1 MVTSARYTS
10 ADHSLVTAVIDGAEW
25 QGLATAVVDGRLT
38 VVGEGNL
45 QRTLQAW
52 LDAGNAPAA
61 FDPPPVDLDAA
72 KQRRI
77 EAAWAA
83 MGERL
88 ATGTVQVTT
97 SAGTH
102 IYGIDQTAQD
112 NTTKALLGVLAGLS
126 PDPRPWTPKGL
137 AVPILLSHADV
148 KLVAGVVGLA
158 YERHVQAYLAHKR
171 AIAALTT
178 AATVAAYDLAQG
190 WPTDTSNAG
199 TTP

>member
-52 LDAGNAPAA
+52 LDAGNAPTAY
-61 FDPPPVDLDAA
+61 DPPPVDLAAA

-88 ATGTVQVTT
+88 AIGTIQVTT

-102 IYGIDQTAQD
+102 TYGIDQAAQD
-112 NTTKALLGVLAGLS
+112 NITKALLGVVAGLS
-126 PDPRPWTPKGL
+126 PDPRPWTPKGS
-137 AVPILLSHADV
+137 APILLSHADV
-148 KLVAGVVGLA
+148 KLVAGAVGLA

-171 AIAALTT
+171 AIAALAT
-178 AATVAAYDLAQG
+178 AADVAAYDLTQG
-190 WPTDTSNAG
+190 WPT
-199 TTP
+199 

>member
-1 MVTSARYTS
+1 MVTSARYTTI
-10 ADHSLVTAVIDGAEW
+10 DHSLVTAVIDGAEW

-61 FDPPPVDLDAA
+61 YDPPPVDLAAA

-88 ATGTVQVTT
+88 ASGTVQVTT

-112 NTTKALLGVLAGLS
+112 NISKALLGALAGLS
-126 PDPRPWTPKGL
+126 PDPRPWTPKGS
-137 AVPILLSHADV
+137 APILLSHADV
-148 KLVAGVVGLA
+148 KLVAGAVGLA

-171 AIAALTT
+171 AIATLTT
-178 AATVAAYDLAQG
+178 AADVAAYDLTQG